1 MTRFKIVITDFG
13 SPENE
18 LEDAELRS
26 SGLDYDLVRLD
37 YQTADQLVPHI
48 RDAHALIVQWAKI
61 DQNVIKSLSQCKVIS
76 RYGIGVDMI
85 DLQAA
90 GAAGIPVANVP
101 DFCIDEVSTHTMAFL
116 LSLNRHLI
124 EQHLHVKSGQWAGAP
139 GGQPARL
146 EGQTL
151 GIVGLG
157 KIGRAVAQ
165 KAKGFNLKLLGFDPY
180 LSAAAAAEVGVE
192 LVDWETLLG
201 RSDYVSLHSPLT
213 AETRHMVN
221 AQAFSLMKPTAYL
234 INLSR
239 GPVVD
244 QVAMYQAL
252 VNGQIAGAALDVL
265 EKEPPLADDALLAL
279 PNVLFT
285 PHSSSLSATS
295 FIQLRRDVAR
305 NVIMALKGQKP
316 RSIVNL
322 RELGW

>member
-1 MTRFKIVITDFG
+1 MTRFKVVITDFG
-13 SPENE
+13 SPEND
-18 LEDAELRS
+18 LEEAELHS
-26 SGLDYDLVRLD
+26 SGLDYDLVRLN
-37 YQTADQLVPHI
+37 YQTADQLIPHV
-48 RDAHALIVQWAKI
+48 RDADALIVQWAKI
-61 DQNVIKSLSQCKVIS
+61 NQTIIKSLNQCKVIS

-85 DLQAA
+85 DLKAA
-90 GAAGIPVANVP
+90 GEAGIPVANVP

-116 LSLNRHLI
+116 LALNRHLI
-124 EQHLHVKSGQWAGAP
+124 EHHLLVKSGQWAGAP

-157 KIGRAVAQ
+157 KIGRAVVQ

-180 LSAAAAAEVGVE
+180 LSTEAAAELGVE
-192 LVDWETLLG
+192 LVDWETLLR

-221 AQAFSLMKPTAYL
+221 AQALSLMKPTAYL

-244 QVAMYQAL
+244 QTALYQAL

-265 EKEPPLADDALLAL
+265 EKEPPMADDPLIGM

-295 FIQLRRDVAR
+295 FVQLRRDAAR
-305 NVIMALKGQKP
+305 NVVAALKGQKP

-322 RELGW
+322 KELGW